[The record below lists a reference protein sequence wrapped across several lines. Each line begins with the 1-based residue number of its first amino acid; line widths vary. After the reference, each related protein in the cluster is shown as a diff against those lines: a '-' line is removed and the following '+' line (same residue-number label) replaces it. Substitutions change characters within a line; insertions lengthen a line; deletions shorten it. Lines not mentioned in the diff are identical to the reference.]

1 MTDAELARP
10 ARYFS
15 WDEVRCQETGK
26 LPEMTKELRFHLNFM
41 DLLRSRYGAPI
52 GIESW
57 FRHLSHS
64 LERNKDRP
72 GSHSTA
78 TACDLRVSNG
88 VQISQLLDIAY
99 TVVRGDPR
107 LILYGLGIGIKSR
120 DSSHLL
126 HIDTFHPHAARP
138 ALWTYA

>member
-1 MTDAELARP
+1 MTDIARP

-26 LPEMTKELRFHLNFM
+26 LPELTKELRAHLNFM
-41 DLLRSRYGAPI
+41 DLLRESYGEPI
-52 GIESW
+52 IIESW
-57 FRHLSHS
+57 FRHPTHS
-64 LERNKDRP
+64 IERAKDRP

-88 VQISQLLDIAY
+88 VQIFDLLNAAFELPNY
-99 TVVRGDPR
+99 N
-107 LILYGLGIGIKSR
+107 LGIGIKSR
-120 DSSHLL
+120 EQSHLL
-126 HIDTFHPHAARP
+126 HIDTFHPHAPRP

>member
-1 MTDAELARP
+1 MTEGGRP

-15 WDEVRCQETGK
+15 WDEVRCRETGK
-26 LPEMTKELRFHLNFM
+26 LPEMTDELRIHLNFM
-41 DLLRSRYGAPI
+41 DLLRSRYGGPI

-57 FRHLSHS
+57 FRHPTHS
-64 LERNKDRP
+64 IEQAKELP

-88 VQISQLLDIAY
+88 VQIYDLLDAAFSIEF
-99 TVVRGDPR
+99 TS
-107 LILYGLGIGIKSR
+107 LGIGIKSR
-120 DSSHLL
+120 EQSHLL
-126 HIDTFHPHAARP
+126 HIDTFHPHAPRP